1 MRMITTRRRLVC
13 VLQTAALAGST
24 VFGCAA
30 AQIANTQKS
39 LAPIPS
45 PSTLPP
51 SMRAQEQAA
60 TSGLQQ
66 PGDVRSIVAGLLK
79 DNEQMKLVL
88 ASMNPQ
94 AWYDKKGAPSAYIL
108 QHQTAQ
114 RQLNDLLY
122 SAKML
127 SQKTADLSLALD
139 TYFRIEALAVTARSL
154 DQAAHEYG
162 NRANADKLQNL
173 IARNFNSRQKLRDY
187 VRNLAVNLEQ
197 NFKIADEEA
206 QRCRVS
212 VNARAKRRNR

>member
-1 MRMITTRRRLVC
+1 MKVACFFRAAIFAGAAFAC
-13 VLQTAALAGST
+13 TAAQKT
-24 VFGCAA
+24 V
-30 AQIANTQKS
+30 S
-39 LAPIPS
+39 PIPS
-45 PSTLPP
+45 PNTLPP
-51 SMRAQEQAA
+51 AMRAQEKAA
-60 TSGLQQ
+60 MAGLED
-66 PGDVRSIVAGLLK
+66 PGDVRSVLAGILK
-79 DNEQMKLVL
+79 DNEQMKPLL

-127 SQKTADLSLALD
+127 SQKTSDLSLALD
-139 TYFRIEALAVTARSL
+139 TYFRIEALAVTAQSL
-154 DQAAHEYG
+154 DHAAHEYG
-162 NRANADKLQNL
+162 SRANADKLQNL

-187 VRNLAVNLEQ
+187 VRNLAANLEQ

-212 VNARAKRRNR
+212 VDARTKRSRR

>member
-1 MRMITTRRRLVC
+1 M
-13 VLQTAALAGST
+13 A
-24 VFGCAA
+24 
-30 AQIANTQKS
+30 
-39 LAPIPS
+39 
-45 PSTLPP
+45 
-51 SMRAQEQAA
+51 
-60 TSGLQQ
+60 GLQE
-66 PGDVRSIVAGLLK
+66 PGDVRSILAGLLK
-79 DNEQMKLVL
+79 DNKQMKPVL

-127 SQKTADLSLALD
+127 SQKTGDLSLALD

-154 DQAAHEYG
+154 DEAAHKYG
-162 NRANADKLQNL
+162 NRANADTLQNL
-173 IARNFNSRQKLRDY
+173 MARNFNSRQKLRDY
-187 VRNLAVNLEQ
+187 VRSLAINLEQ

-212 VNARAKRRNR
+212 VNARAKRRKR